1 MNFFEDSNHF
11 KKPKK
16 VVIVG
21 AGTAGLISATMI
33 KSHWENDVDVTVYF
47 DGSKKSIGVGEST
60 TPLIQYL
67 VSLLEEN
74 PYDFIRNSKCTF
86 KLGIDF
92 KEWNVGK
99 KYFHGFAIK
108 NNLRIEKG
116 WSSSTFS
123 ILNDCFDGGILHNE
137 ATTSLPNGNLDYAY
151 AYHIDTKEFCDYLES
166 KLQGR
171 VKFVDD
177 IVKEVNSDGKN
188 IQSTVFEKTGLV
200 EADYFIDATGFN
212 AVLFKHLK
220 PKWNDIK
227 EWLPLDRAIPQQVKY
242 NFQEMPSYT
251 VAEATK
257 NGWIWQIPIID
268 RYGTG
273 YLYSS
278 QFTSDDEA
286 REDYDK
292 WLNDKFGI
300 RLETDRI
307 IKYNPGYYDD
317 YWIGN
322 CVAVGLSSGFV
333 EPLESTGVHLIL
345 RQMNDFTYFNTN
357 FNDSDFSRKTA
368 NRKNRNLYEIIINF
382 IGLHYCTNRTDSKF
396 WNYMTNNKMD
406 WVIDFENHCKNDFI
420 DINCFGSN
428 EDFSFWSL
436 DSYIQVAFGLGLM
449 NKNSI
454 HGYLKNK
461 RNRNE
466 IIKCCHDQFVYHQ
479 QIRSQ
484 HQNLSHKEIVRNPI
498 KIPGNSRLLY

>member
-1 MNFFEDSNHF
+1 
-11 KKPKK
+11 
-16 VVIVG
+16 
-21 AGTAGLISATMI
+21 
-33 KSHWENDVDVTVYF
+33 
-47 DGSKKSIGVGEST
+47 
-60 TPLIQYL
+60 
-67 VSLLEEN
+67 
-74 PYDFIRNSKCTF
+74 
-86 KLGIDF
+86 
-92 KEWNVGK
+92 
-99 KYFHGFAIK
+99 
-108 NNLRIEKG
+108 
-116 WSSSTFS
+116 
-123 ILNDCFDGGILHNE
+123 
-137 ATTSLPNGNLDYAY
+137 
-151 AYHIDTKEFCDYLES
+151 
-166 KLQGR
+166 
-171 VKFVDD
+171 
-177 IVKEVNSDGKN
+177 
-188 IQSTVFEKTGLV
+188 
-200 EADYFIDATGFN
+200 
-212 AVLFKHLK
+212 
-220 PKWNDIK
+220 
-227 EWLPLDRAIPQQVKY
+227 
-242 NFQEMPSYT
+242 MPSYT

-292 WLNDKFGI
+292 WLNDKFGV

-420 DINCFGSN
+420 DVNC
-428 EDFSFWSL
+428 L
-436 DSYIQVAFGLGLM
+436 DQM
-449 NKNSI
+449 KT
-454 HGYLKNK
+454 
-461 RNRNE
+461 
-466 IIKCCHDQFVYHQ
+466 
-479 QIRSQ
+479 
-484 HQNLSHKEIVRNPI
+484 SHS
-498 KIPGNSRLLY
+498 GH